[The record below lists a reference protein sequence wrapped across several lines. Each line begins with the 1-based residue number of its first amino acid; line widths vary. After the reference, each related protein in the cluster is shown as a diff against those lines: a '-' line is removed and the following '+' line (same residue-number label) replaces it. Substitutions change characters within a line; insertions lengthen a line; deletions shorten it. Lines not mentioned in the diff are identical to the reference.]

1 MPFVAIAGT
10 FHVRGYQPDGDSLRF
25 RPADPTLLARLAG
38 PPAKIN
44 PRGHVQLRIEAI
56 DTLET
61 HYSAGGGGTHH
72 QPDRWAHAARARLI
86 DFAGIRNVV
95 WDPAGSTVLSADD
108 GTPGYILSRAVE
120 KNRRP
125 ISFVYAGALPEPD
138 GSEVRLD
145 AERLQGSFNLAALYE
160 GLAYPTY
167 YTGLFSDLRGAL
179 TAAVADAVAAGSGVW
194 SEDGTS
200 AGFDAIDFASIT
212 TDTPILPKLFRRLI
226 QHMVSYGSAVGFK
239 EKMMQSREP
248 VLDLRDNNF
257 THFDTFIEQA
267 PGSTRIRLSRR
278 PEELVFDEMPLRPV
292 EAFSLLM
299 GNEELVLDRAT
310 EVALSRNLSR
320 LPELV
325 G

>member
-25 RPADPTLLARLAG
+25 RPTDPTLLARLSG

-44 PRGHVQLRIEAI
+44 PRGDVQLRIEAI
-56 DTLET
+56 DSLET

-72 QPDRWAHAARARLI
+72 QPDRWAHTSRARLI
-86 DFAGIRNVV
+86 EFAGIRNVV

-125 ISFVYAGALPEPD
+125 IAFVYAGALPEPD

-145 AERLQGSFNLAALYE
+145 AQRLQGSFNLAALHE

-167 YTGLFSDLRGAL
+167 YKGLFSDLRDAMTG
-179 TAAVADAVAAGSGVW
+179 AVANAVAAGRGVW
-194 SEDGTS
+194 SDDGTV
-200 AGFDAIDFASIT
+200 AGFDADDFASIT
-212 TDTPILPKLFRRLI
+212 TETPILPKLFRRLI

-267 PGSTRIRLSRR
+267 PGSTVIRLSRR
-278 PEELVFDEMPLRPV
+278 PDELVFDEMPLRPP

-299 GNEELVLDRAT
+299 GNEELVLDPAT
-310 EVALSRNLSR
+310 EVALAAA
-320 LPELV
+320 LPQLETVL

>member
-1 MPFVAIAGT
+1 MPFIAIAGT

-44 PRGHVQLRIEAI
+44 PQGHVQLRIEAI
-56 DTLET
+56 DSLET

-86 DFAGIRNVV
+86 DFAGIRNVL
-95 WDPAGSTVLSADD
+95 WDSTGSTVLSADD

-145 AERLQGSFNLAALYE
+145 AQRLEGSFNLAALRE

-167 YTGLFSDLRGAL
+167 YKGLFSDLRAAL
-179 TAAVADAVAAGSGVW
+179 TAAVADAVAARRGLWGD
-194 SEDGTS
+194 DGTT
-200 AGFDAIDFASIT
+200 AGFDADDFASIT
-212 TDTPILPKLFRRLI
+212 IETPILPKLFRRLI

-239 EKMMQSREP
+239 EKMTQSREP

-257 THFDTFIEQA
+257 THFDTFIEQE
-267 PGSTRIRLSRR
+267 PQSTRIRLSRR
-278 PEELVFDEMPLRPV
+278 PDELVFDEMPLRPP
-292 EAFSLLM
+292 EAFSLLL
-299 GNEELVLDRAT
+299 GNEELVLDPAT
-310 EVALSRNLSR
+310 EAALAGAMPQLHANA
-320 LPELV
+320 
-325 G
+325 

>member
-1 MPFVAIAGT
+1 MPFIAIAGT
-10 FHVRGYQPDGDSLRF
+10 FHVRGYQPDGDSVRF
-25 RPADPTLLARLAG
+25 RPVDPALLARLAG
-38 PPAKIN
+38 PPANIN

-56 DTLET
+56 DSLET

-86 DFAGIRNVV
+86 EFAGIRNVV

-125 ISFVYAGALPEPD
+125 IAFVYAGALPEPD

-145 AERLQGSFNLAALYE
+145 PQRLQGSFNLAALYE
-160 GLAYPTY
+160 GIAYPTY
-167 YTGLFSDLRGAL
+167 YKGLFSDLRAAMTG
-179 TAAVADAVAAGSGVW
+179 AVADAVAAGRGLW
-194 SEDGTS
+194 GDDGTVT
-200 AGFDAIDFASIT
+200 GFDADDFASIT
-212 TDTPILPKLFRRLI
+212 TETPILPKLFRRLI

-257 THFDTFIEQA
+257 THFDTFIDQA
-267 PGSTRIRLSRR
+267 PGSTRIRLTRR
-278 PEELVFDEMPLRPV
+278 PDELVFDEMPLRPT

-299 GNEELVLDRAT
+299 GDEELVLDPAT
-310 EVALSRNLSR
+310 EAALARA
-320 LPELV
+320 LPQLESV
-325 G
+325 VR

>member
-25 RPADPTLLARLAG
+25 QPTDPTLLARLSG

-56 DTLET
+56 DSLET
-61 HYSAGGGGTHH
+61 HYSAGGGGTHR
-72 QPDRWAHAARARLI
+72 QPDRWARSARTRLI

-95 WDPAGSTVLSADD
+95 WDSAGSTVLRADD
-108 GTPGYILSRAVE
+108 GTPGYILARAVE

-125 ISFVYAGALPEPD
+125 IAFVYAGALPEPD
-138 GSEVRLD
+138 GSPVRLD
-145 AERLQGSFNLAALYE
+145 EQRLRGSFNFAAISE

-167 YTGLFSDLRGAL
+167 YTGLFSDLRDAL
-179 TAAVADAVAAGSGVW
+179 TDAVADAVAASRGVW
-194 SEDGTS
+194 SDDGTV
-200 AGFDAIDFASIT
+200 AGFDADDLASIT
-212 TDTPILPKLFRRLI
+212 SETPILPKLFRRLI

-299 GNEELVLDRAT
+299 GDEELVFDRAT
-310 EVALSRNLSR
+310 EAALAGSRPWLQ
-320 LPELV
+320 EV
-325 G
+325 V